1 MSKYKNSAVSIYYQ
15 IEYLNQFSQPYQN
28 TIVLVIKQLMPMEI
42 GVNEEE
48 VYMEIGILNPRKAA

>member
-42 GVNEEE
+42 GVISNLTTS
-48 VYMEIGILNPRKAA
+48 MKRKSIWKLGY